1 MRQFFTLRYWVTLL
15 ALCGL
20 ALGVMVLTSGSD
32 DATPEVIGPTPGD
45 LQTLL
50 HVDFMTP
57 VFGIQAP
64 QGLTIVDGRLTAD
77 VALFI
82 DTTRTM
88 VIKAGTPGSNSCPN
102 YAGVAQCVVA
112 ADLLGDAVL
121 RFDLITAVPDV
132 TIKLPA
138 VLEMLD
144 NQTVRLANGWVV
156 HRALR
161 VERVCDDE
169 TTSLPQFIE
178 AYGET
183 ATSTYNFELQ
193 EMTRVTCPRA
203 TATTTTLPPLPTVPG
218 GSTVIS
224 EAPGT
229 TAEPG

>member
-1 MRQFFTLRYWVTLL
+1 MRQFFTLRYWATLL

-32 DATPEVIGPTPGD
+32 DTVGVTEGSLPGE
-45 LQTLL
+45 LQTVL
-50 HVDFMTP
+50 HVDLMTP
-57 VFGIQAP
+57 VFAVQAP
-64 QGLTIVDGRLTAD
+64 YGLNLVEGRLTTD
-77 VALFI
+77 IALLI
-82 DTTRTM
+82 DGTRTM
-88 VIKAGTPGSNSCPN
+88 VIKAGTPGSVTCVNHT
-102 YAGVAQCVVA
+102 GLGQCVVA

-121 RFDLITAVPDV
+121 RFDLISGTPGA

-138 VLEMLD
+138 VMEMLD
-144 NQTVRLANGWVV
+144 DQRVLLANGWVV

-169 TTSLPQFIE
+169 TTSLKQFIE
-178 AYGET
+178 TYGDT

-203 TATTTTLPPLPTVPG
+203 TATTTTLPPVSTVPG

-224 EAPGT
+224 DAPGT